1 MKESLSGSFFGKKE
15 SEKGIIG
22 LPIITQSPKGQG
34 QGPVAYW
41 LKLLNQPIN
50 DYQLR

>member
-34 QGPVAYW
+34 HGPSPDW
-41 LKLLNQPIN
+41 SNSLKQPMI
-50 DYQLR
+50 D